1 MTLAVLI
8 LSFTF
13 LLFAGVP
20 ISWAMGL
27 SSLLAL
33 VTGDLTLPA
42 AWFAQQ
48 TIRGADEITL
58 AAIPLFLFAGE
69 LMNRGGL
76 TRRIVNIAEHMLG
89 RIRGGLGLVNVATAL
104 VYGGIS
110 GSATAD
116 TGAVGSIMIPAMTDR
131 GYPKAFAAAVTAAAG
146 TLGIIGPQS
155 VILILYGALTNT
167 SIGGLLLAGILPSL
181 FVAAVMMVTTWIV
194 ARRHNFP
201 RLETKFDA
209 REVGRDTLLA
219 LPALAMPL
227 IVLVTI
233 VGGFATATEA
243 SAIAVVYSF
252 LIGTLVY
259 RELSLNDLYPAV
271 VGAVTTTGVIMM
283 IMALATPFSFILAVE
298 QIPTLAAD
306 WISGYSSGPVV
317 TVLLILFVLSA
328 VGFWLDLGPSLIIM
342 TPILV
347 PIARDAGLQPFQT
360 GVLFTIT
367 LGAGLFTPPVGTN
380 ITVVCNIAKLDMY
393 VVSKWLMPY
402 WIASLVC
409 IAGIAFF
416 PGMTEWLPSLFGM

>member
-8 LSFTF
+8 LSFTVF
-13 LLFAGVP
+13 LFAGVP

-27 SSLLAL
+27 SSLLAI
-33 VTGDLTLPA
+33 VTGDLSLPA

-76 TRRIVNIAEHMLG
+76 TRRIVNVAEHMLG

-116 TGAVGSIMIPAMTDR
+116 TGAVGSIMIPAMTER
-131 GYPKAFAAAVTAAAG
+131 GYPKAFAAAVTAASG

-155 VILILYGALTNT
+155 VILILYGSLTNT
-167 SIGGLLLAGILPSL
+167 SIGGLLLAGILPGI
-181 FVAAVMMVTTWIV
+181 FVAAVFMVTTWIV

-201 RLETKFDA
+201 RLETRFDA
-209 REVGRDTLLA
+209 REVARDTLYS
-219 LPALAMPL
+219 LPALAMPA
-227 IVLVTI
+227 IVLATI

-259 RELSLNDLYPAV
+259 RELSFRDLYPAM

-283 IMALATPFSFILAVE
+283 IMALATPFSWILTVE

-306 WISGYSSGPVV
+306 WISGASSGPIVS
-317 TVLLILFVLSA
+317 VLMILLVLSA

-342 TPILV
+342 APILV
-347 PIARDAGLQPFQT
+347 PIARDAGLEPFQI
-360 GVLFTIT
+360 GVLFTMT

-393 VVSKWLMPY
+393 AVSKWLMPY

-409 IAGIAFF
+409 IAGIALV
-416 PGMTEWLPSLFGM
+416 PAMTEWLPKLFGL

>member
-1 MTLAVLI
+1 
-8 LSFTF
+8 
-13 LLFAGVP
+13 
-20 ISWAMGL
+20 
-27 SSLLAL
+27 
-33 VTGDLTLPA
+33 
-42 AWFAQQ
+42 
-48 TIRGADEITL
+48 
-58 AAIPLFLFAGE
+58 
-69 LMNRGGL
+69 
-76 TRRIVNIAEHMLG
+76 
-89 RIRGGLGLVNVATAL
+89 
-104 VYGGIS
+104 
-110 GSATAD
+110 
-116 TGAVGSIMIPAMTDR
+116 
-131 GYPKAFAAAVTAAAG
+131 
-146 TLGIIGPQS
+146 
-155 VILILYGALTNT
+155 
-167 SIGGLLLAGILPSL
+167 
-181 FVAAVMMVTTWIV
+181 
-194 ARRHNFP
+194 
-201 RLETKFDA
+201 
-209 REVGRDTLLA
+209 
-219 LPALAMPL
+219 
-227 IVLVTI
+227 
-233 VGGFATATEA
+233 
-243 SAIAVVYSF
+243 
-252 LIGTLVY
+252 
-259 RELSLNDLYPAV
+259 
-271 VGAVTTTGVIMM
+271 VIMM